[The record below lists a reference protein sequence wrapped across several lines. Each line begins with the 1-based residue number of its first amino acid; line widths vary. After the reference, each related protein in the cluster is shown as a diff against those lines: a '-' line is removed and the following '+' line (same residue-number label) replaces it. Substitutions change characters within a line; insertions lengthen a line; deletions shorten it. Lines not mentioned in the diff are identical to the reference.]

1 MLNRVQRYNKIL
13 EYANIRGGKGNFLE
27 KYRMQSDFNGRNLR
41 RIMPHNRH
49 RDAGY
54 YPAKWTKQMAKGRI
68 FRGKTRAGDEGG
80 AMRIMATRMSPKCK
94 IKEAHM
100 DVRA

>member
-1 MLNRVQRYNKIL
+1 MQIL
-13 EYANIRGGKGNFLE
+13 EGKNGVLE

-41 RIMPHNRH
+41 HIMPHNRH

-68 FRGKTRAGDEGG
+68 LRGTFVPRRGRRKRRIKSGG
-80 AMRIMATRMSPKCK
+80 KGRRTPTKQPK
-94 IKEAHM
+94 
-100 DVRA
+100 